1 MTNLNTLPYGRGTID
16 SSVLEKLDPEV
27 LTSGINDYHPGT
39 TEEELVRRAL
49 SSPVG
54 SPALRELAAG
64 RRRVVILASDHTR
77 PVPSK
82 IIIPQLLAEIRAG
95 NPEAE
100 ITLMIATGCHRG
112 TSRAELEAKF
122 GREIVAREQ
131 IVVHD
136 CDCSEMVDLGV
147 LPSGGRMILNRQA
160 VEADLLVAEG
170 FIEPHFFAGF
180 SGGRKSVLPGV
191 ADRRTVLYN
200 HNGRFIDSPN
210 ARAGIVEG
218 NPMHRDMV
226 YAARK
231 AGLDFICNVVINERK
246 EIVCAVA
253 GDFERAHEAGCRFL
267 KQYCG
272 VECEP
277 ADLVVTTNGGYPL
290 DQNIYQAVKGM
301 TAAEAVVRENGVII
315 MVAKSEDG
323 HGGDGFYKSFAEER
337 DLRRMIQNF
346 IATPPEKTVVDQW
359 QSQIFARV
367 LCRARVIF
375 VSDAPDEM
383 VENFQ
388 MIPAGSLEE
397 AVEKAG
403 ALLGAGRWR
412 TVVIPDGVSVIAS
425 SGKK

>member
-147 LPSGGRMILNRQA
+147 LPSADDPQPSGCGSGPAGGG
-160 VEADLLVAEG
+160 G
-170 FIEPHFFAGF
+170 FH
-180 SGGRKSVLPGV
+180 
-191 ADRRTVLYN
+191 
-200 HNGRFIDSPN
+200 
-210 ARAGIVEG
+210 RA
-218 NPMHRDMV
+218 
-226 YAARK
+226 A
-231 AGLDFICNVVINERK
+231 L
-246 EIVCAVA
+246 
-253 GDFERAHEAGCRFL
+253 
-267 KQYCG
+267 
-272 VECEP
+272 
-277 ADLVVTTNGGYPL
+277 
-290 DQNIYQAVKGM
+290 
-301 TAAEAVVRENGVII
+301 
-315 MVAKSEDG
+315 
-323 HGGDGFYKSFAEER
+323 
-337 DLRRMIQNF
+337 LRRLFRGQKERSPRGGG
-346 IATPPEKTVVDQW
+346 PPHSPL
-359 QSQIFARV
+359 QSQ
-367 LCRARVIF
+367 RAVY
-375 VSDAPDEM
+375 
-383 VENFQ
+383 
-388 MIPAGSLEE
+388 
-397 AVEKAG
+397 
-403 ALLGAGRWR
+403 
-412 TVVIPDGVSVIAS
+412 
-425 SGKK
+425 